1 MIAIIR
7 LKNMLVPI
15 LFFFLTGCASV
26 GGGVPE
32 SSSLARIQPG
42 MSKGQVLL
50 ILGQPDPTLTIAFP
64 RRHEFSYGWTFHDI
78 GEPYNFHVLFDAE
91 KETVRSAMIV
101 PFRVIVDFH

>member
-1 MIAIIR
+1 MFRHIVQFKLLLPLLAAMILAACSGMEIR
-7 LKNMLVPI
+7 TPQH
-15 LFFFLTGCASV
+15 F
-26 GGGVPE
+26 
-32 SSSLARIQPG
+32 RIQSG
-42 MSKGQVLL
+42 MSKQEVIS
-50 ILGQPDPTLTIAFP
+50 ILGPPDPTLTIAFP